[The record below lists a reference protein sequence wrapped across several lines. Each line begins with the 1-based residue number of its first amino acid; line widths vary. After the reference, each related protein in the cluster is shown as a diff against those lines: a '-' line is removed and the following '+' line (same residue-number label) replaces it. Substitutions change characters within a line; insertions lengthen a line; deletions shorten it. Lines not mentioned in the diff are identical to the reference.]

1 MTQRNEVLAREA
13 NRISLICRTRA
24 ATQEDCLATTEREIP
39 VETIEQTCIFE
50 VGEET
55 LVGRTTPKLVNTLV
69 KITRWLNHLGSEKIA
84 DSCLEA
90 RQNVHHRVR
99 INGMRL

>member
-13 NRISLICRTRA
+13 NRISLISATRTT
-24 ATQEDCLATTEREIP
+24 TQEDYVAIAEREIP
-39 VETIEQTCIFE
+39 VNTTEQTWISE

-55 LVGRTTPKLVNTLV
+55 RVGRMTPRLASTLV
-69 KITRWLNHLGSEKIA
+69 RIMKWLNHLGSGRIN
-84 DSCLEA
+84 DSYLES
-90 RQNVHHRVR
+90 RHTIHHNFR